1 MDNLWMYIVGF
12 IVAIVVGMCC
22 HEYAHARVAYN
33 CGDDTAKLSGRMTL
47 NPMAH
52 LDPLGFLALV
62 VVGFGWAK
70 PVPINPIRFK
80 EYRKGMFL
88 TSIAGILTNFA
99 ICFFTSGISM
109 LFTYLEVVCS
119 ASSSFVVG
127 LLMFLQILFLYIAI
141 VNFSLAVFNL
151 IPIYPLD
158 GFNIML
164 SLTKG
169 TNKFVEFLRKYGTII
184 LLVLMLSTG
193 LEFLMNFLVDN
204 VFGQITSFWFRIIFG
219 VY

>member
-70 PVPINPIRFK
+70 PVPINPVRFK

-88 TSIAGILTNFA
+88 TSIAGILTNFT
-99 ICFFTSGISM
+99 ICFFASGISM
-109 LFTYLEVVCS
+109 LFTYLGVACS
-119 ASSSFVVG
+119 ASSSSVVG